1 MTNREASSTEQGRE
15 PASDPSQQ
23 SEAPDRESII
33 ERLMP
38 DVEALERW
46 REAERKRLI
55 VRYAVGVASALVL
68 ALIIGIIVGYLA
80 LLTIVLLP
88 AAVIVLLLVSRQQK
102 RWRVRVG
109 ARLVPAICEAL
120 GDPVEYQARADQSLA
135 RPFVEL
141 EMIKRWNRGG
151 LTHQVHGKR
160 GGRRFQMAF
169 ADLRLRTGGKNSSE
183 ERVFNG
189 LLFRIQTAL
198 DIQPGLIVRP
208 NGGELFKFFSRR
220 SVATGNAAFD
230 EKFLVGPDDGTDL
243 GEAGINQLFPPEWQ
257 ASVLALH
264 ESLGENA
271 LGGVRF
277 QLALKYDSVYLT
289 LPLDDGVKRIGALK
303 SVGLR
308 QFPDVNHLIIGG
320 RPLSERLPA
329 LIDDVASYRKI
340 IDALP
345 AMPTD

>member
-1 MTNREASSTEQGRE
+1 MSNRIEHASE
-15 PASDPSQQ
+15 PAAGTSL
-23 SEAPDRESII
+23 REMGQKTTVDKNAIA

-38 DVEALERW
+38 EVEALERW
-46 REAERKRLI
+46 RESERKRLI
-55 VRYAVGVASALVL
+55 IRYSVAVAAALVL
-68 ALIIGIIVGYLA
+68 ALIIGIVIGFPS
-80 LLTIVLLP
+80 LLTFALLP
-88 AAVIVLLLVSRQQK
+88 AVVIVLLRVAHQQK
-102 RWRVRVG
+102 RWRARVG

-135 RPFVEL
+135 KPFVEL

-169 ADLRLRTGGKNSSE
+169 ADLRLYTGGKNSSE
-183 ERVFNG
+183 ERVFSG

-208 NGGELFKFFSRR
+208 NGGELFKLFSRR
-220 SVATGNAAFD
+220 SIATGNTPFD

-243 GEAGINQLFPPEWQ
+243 GEAGINQLFPREWQ
-257 ASVLALH
+257 AAVLALH

-277 QLALKYDSVYLT
+277 QLALKYDSLYLT
-289 LPLDDGVKRIGALK
+289 LPLDDGGKRIGALK

-345 AMPTD
+345 AMPAG